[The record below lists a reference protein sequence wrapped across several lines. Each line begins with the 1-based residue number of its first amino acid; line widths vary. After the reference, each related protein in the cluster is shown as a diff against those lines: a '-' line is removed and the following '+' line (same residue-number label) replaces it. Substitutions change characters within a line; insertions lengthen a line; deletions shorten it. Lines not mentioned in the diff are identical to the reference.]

1 MTLTHIALLA
11 VVQGLTEFLP
21 VSSSG
26 HLLLVPLVTS
36 EQDQGLVMDLAVHIG
51 TLLAVLT
58 YYRRDVWQ
66 ISIACLQLHHTK
78 DKESQRLGLLI
89 ALATIPALL
98 FGYIM
103 HVLLPEGIRDV
114 HIVIATTV
122 AFGLLMGAADYYCP
136 HDKTIKDSTWKSAL
150 LIGLAQVLAFIP
162 GTSRSGITMTAARGL
177 GFKRVDAAKFSF
189 LLSIPATAAAGAI
202 GVLDFI
208 KSGNEQLGIDAGL
221 AIVFTFIAGILA
233 ITFMMKWLKNFG
245 LMPFVVYRLFLG
257 FGLLA
262 YFTFS

>member
-1 MTLTHIALLA
+1 
-11 VVQGLTEFLP
+11 
-21 VSSSG
+21 
-26 HLLLVPLVTS
+26 
-36 EQDQGLVMDLAVHIG
+36 
-51 TLLAVLT
+51 
-58 YYRRDVWQ
+58 
-66 ISIACLQLHHTK
+66 
-78 DKESQRLGLLI
+78 
-89 ALATIPALL
+89 
-98 FGYIM
+98 
-103 HVLLPEGIRDV
+103 
-114 HIVIATTV
+114 
-122 AFGLLMGAADYYCP
+122 
-136 HDKTIKDSTWKSAL
+136 

-189 LLSIPATAAAGAI
+189 LLSIPATMAAGAI

-221 AIVFTFIAGILA
+221 AIIFTFIAGILA
-233 ITFMMKWLKNFG
+233 ITFMMKWLKNSG